1 LTKKIILTSAC
12 EVAPDVRVEKIAETL
27 SLLGHGISV
36 LAWNRR
42 DKSPE
47 REAKGFGE
55 IRRFKEPLRNSLSE
69 H

>member
-1 LTKKIILTSAC
+1 VKLP
-12 EVAPDVRVEKIAETL
+12 PDVRVEKIAETL

-36 LAWNRR
+36 LAWNRG

-55 IRRFKEPLRNSLSE
+55 AL
-69 H
+69 